1 MHTYDVTLTYR
12 GGRLRRITRRFQ
24 AANLYALYVVVH
36 QLCPRARIIGPSAIR
51 RVA

>member
-1 MHTYDVTLTYR
+1 MNAYDVTLTYGQR
-12 GGRLRRITRRFQ
+12 SLVRRFH
-24 AANLYALYVVVH
+24 AANLDALYGVVH